1 MKQRKADDTYLFGK
15 DMLYAFQYVF
25 PLLGLICCCIAL
37 VFLPQAILPSEDRG
51 AGIAAAVFF
60 IAMGM
65 FLILFSRK
73 YVNMFATQ
81 YTLSEN
87 TVGNCGK
94 VSTSAS
100 TQLPLFVCL
109 LPLSYAPKGVIIKH
123 PVYLV
128 SNTPIAYIPRYQ
140 TEALGLAKNAMELG
154 IVVLPVN
161 DKTTG
166 WIQQAINCVPP
177 KYPKIAYMQ
186 KNKH

>member
-15 DMLYAFQYVF
+15 DMLFTFKYVF
-25 PLLGLICCCIAL
+25 PLFGLILCCIAF
-37 VFLPQAILPSEDRG
+37 VFFLQVILPSEDRG
-51 AGIAAAVFF
+51 AGIFATAIF

-65 FLILFSRK
+65 FFILFSRK
-73 YVNMFATQ
+73 FVNIFATQ
-81 YTLSEN
+81 YILSEN
-87 TVGNCGK
+87 TVSNCGK

-140 TEALGLAKNAMELG
+140 TESLGLAKNAMELG

-161 DKTTG
+161 DKTTA
-166 WIQQAINCVPP
+166 WIQQATSITPP
-177 KYPKIAYMQ
+177 EYPKVAYVQ
-186 KNKH
+186 NKQ